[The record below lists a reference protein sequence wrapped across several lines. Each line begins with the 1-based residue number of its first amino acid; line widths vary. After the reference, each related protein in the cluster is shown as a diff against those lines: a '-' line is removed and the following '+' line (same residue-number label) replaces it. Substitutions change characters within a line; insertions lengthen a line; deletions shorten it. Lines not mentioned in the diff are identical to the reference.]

1 MLIMSQINHIR
12 DLRQC
17 GYRIRKKKKKVGA
30 DHKTIRKYLAEDN
43 FSPAPPTLCQK
54 PSILD
59 PYKAKIQEYLAEDK
73 KHWYKQHHTAMR
85 VFQRLTEE
93 ELYPGSY
100 SVVQRYVKNLRKD
113 SREKANLELIWD
125 PGTAQVDF
133 GEADFEES
141 GCTVRLK
148 YLTVSFPYSNDGY
161 SQVFGGETAEC
172 VCQGLQDIFAYI
184 GGVPPLLIFDNATG
198 VGRRVHDV
206 IYESKLFGQFRAHCQ
221 FRVRYC
227 NPAAGY
233 EKGNVE
239 RKVGYTRANLFVPVP
254 KFNDRERYNRQL
266 LAAHKIKA
274 SEVHYKKGEC
284 ICALFASDK
293 AALQPLP
300 AKPFNV
306 CRYEWLK
313 ADGYGKICLEGKHY
327 YSTRPENAHKK
338 VLVGIRAEQI
348 DILDDGGQLITQ
360 HQRVYGDKRSDVCDY
375 STTLATLLKNAGAW
389 FNSGFRQEMPDILR
403 DYMDAQPK
411 PVLRSCLRM
420 MKELAGQYGVK
431 AAISAMELTVKN
443 GSVNICDAA
452 VLAARITGYGIDT
465 PPEQGPPLDV
475 YDELFLKGGPSHDDT
490 QNACGA

>member
-1 MLIMSQINHIR
+1 
-12 DLRQC
+12 
-17 GYRIRKKKKKVGA
+17 
-30 DHKTIRKYLAEDN
+30 
-43 FSPAPPTLCQK
+43 
-54 PSILD
+54 
-59 PYKAKIQEYLAEDK
+59 
-73 KHWYKQHHTAMR
+73 MR

-100 SVVQRYVKNLRKD
+100 SVVQRHVKNLRKD

-284 ICALFASDK
+284 ICALFALIKPRCSHCRQNPLMS
-293 AALQPLP
+293 AA
-300 AKPFNV
+300 
-306 CRYEWLK
+306 
-313 ADGYGKICLEGKHY
+313 
-327 YSTRPENAHKK
+327 
-338 VLVGIRAEQI
+338 
-348 DILDDGGQLITQ
+348 
-360 HQRVYGDKRSDVCDY
+360 
-375 STTLATLLKNAGAW
+375 
-389 FNSGFRQEMPDILR
+389 M
-403 DYMDAQPK
+403 
-411 PVLRSCLRM
+411 
-420 MKELAGQYGVK
+420 
-431 AAISAMELTVKN
+431 N
-443 GSVNICDAA
+443 G
-452 VLAARITGYGIDT
+452 
-465 PPEQGPPLDV
+465 
-475 YDELFLKGGPSHDDT
+475 
-490 QNACGA
+490 